1 MVERSGWI
9 GGEENR
15 ERGYEEMGEHGRDE
29 DPEGEEAPEIESTE
43 NRSSSCSGS
52 SSGSSDSYRHWIEK
66 GLAGDVSLCMRL
78 RSELSEEES

>member
-1 MVERSGWI
+1 VVERSGWI

-15 ERGYEEMGEHGRDE
+15 ERGYEEKGEHGRDE
-29 DPEGEEAPEIESTE
+29 DPEGEEALETESTE
-43 NRSSSCSGS
+43 NRSSSGS
-52 SSGSSDSYRHWIEK
+52 ASGSSDSYRHWIEK